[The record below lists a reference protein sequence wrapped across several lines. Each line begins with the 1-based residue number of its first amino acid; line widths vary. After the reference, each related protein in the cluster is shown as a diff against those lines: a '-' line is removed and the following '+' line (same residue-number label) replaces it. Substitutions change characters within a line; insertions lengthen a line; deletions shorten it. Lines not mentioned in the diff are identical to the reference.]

1 MWISTGKPGSQPGGK
16 DGSYYDPG
24 TGEVLRPDL
33 DHPEGID
40 PHWDYKDLSGN
51 WWRWFPGD

>member
-40 PHWDYKDLSGN
+40 PHWDYKDPSGN
-51 WWRWFPGD
+51 W